1 MQRVTATVRG
11 YSTPCSSH
19 WVRALLLF
27 FAGIALAWAGTT
39 YTDFLAALGKR
50 ESSLNPAADNA
61 KTHYIGLFQMGE
73 AALQDV
79 GVYKGDGTK
88 TNDWL
93 GGWTGKY
100 GASSKAAFL
109 ADPNAQIQA
118 ETAYLNRVWNSYLAP
133 YGAGNYL
140 GKTINGI
147 LITQSGLVAA
157 SHLVGAGKVKT
168 WLSSNGAT
176 APVDGSGTRMTEYLQ
191 KFGGYALSA
200 TAPTYAALLAATP
213 TGGASTIV
221 TPSTPYAT
229 TAPLVTAPPL
239 LPGISAAAPS
249 YANAAEGFHGATGY
263 QMGDV
268 RAVFVLLTAAL
279 VLLWFA
285 RTFVSTWAGF
295 TDGKLTLPHIGNNA
309 VQGAIVVLI
318 LMYLLV

>member
-1 MQRVTATVRG
+1 MCIRDSLNASRLVKAT
-11 YSTPCSSH
+11 T
-19 WVRALLLF
+19 LF

-50 ESSLNPAADNA
+50 ESALNPAADNA
-61 KTHYIGLFQMGE
+61 TTHYVGLFQMGE

-118 ETAYLNRVWNSYLAP
+118 ETAYLNLVWNSYLAP
-133 YGAGNYL
+133 YGAGNYV

-157 SHLVGAGKVKT
+157 AHLVGHGKVKT

-176 APVDGSGTRMTEYLQ
+176 VPADGSGTKMTEYLQ
-191 KFGGYALSA
+191 KFGGYTLSA
-200 TAPTYAALLAATP
+200 TAPTYAAILAATP
-213 TGGASTIV
+213 TGGAGTII
-221 TPSTPYAT
+221 TPSSPYTTPT
-229 TAPLVTAPPL
+229 PLVTAPAL

-318 LMYLLV
+318 LMYLIV

>member
-1 MQRVTATVRG
+1 MVRG
-11 YSTPCSSH
+11 CSTPGCSTPNSWR
-19 WVRALLLF
+19 WVKALTLF
-27 FAGIALAWAGTT
+27 FAGIAVAWAGTT

-50 ESSLNPAADNA
+50 ESTLNPAADNSI
-61 KTHYIGLFQMGE
+61 THYIGLFQMGE

-79 GVYKGDGTK
+79 GVYKGDATK

-93 GGWTGKY
+93 GGWSGKY

-118 ETAYLNRVWNSYLAP
+118 ETAYLNLVWNSYLAP
-133 YGAGNYL
+133 YGAGTYL

-176 APVDGSGTRMTEYLQ
+176 APADGRGTKMTEYLQ
-191 KFGGYALSA
+191 KFAGYSLSA
-200 TAPTYAALLAATP
+200 TAPTYASILAATP
-213 TGGASTIV
+213 TGGAGTIV
-221 TPSTPYAT
+221 TPSTPYTT
-229 TAPLVTAPPL
+229 TAPLVTAPAL
-239 LPGISAAAPS
+239 LPGIGAATPS
-249 YANAAEGFHGATGY
+249 YANAEEGFHGATGY

-295 TDGKLTLPHIGNNA
+295 SDGKLTVAHVGNNA
-309 VQGAIVVLI
+309 VRGAIVVLI
-318 LMYLLV
+318 LMYLIV

>member
-11 YSTPCSSH
+11 YAAPCSSH
-19 WVRALLLF
+19 WVKALLLF

-93 GGWTGKY
+93 GGWTGKF

-133 YGAGNYL
+133 YGAGNYV

-176 APVDGSGTRMTEYLQ
+176 VPVDGSGTKMTEYLQ

-200 TAPTYAALLAATP
+200 TAPTYAAILAATP
-213 TGGASTIV
+213 SGGAGTIV
-221 TPSTPYAT
+221 TPSNPYTTP
-229 TAPLVTAPPL
+229 APLVTAPAL
-239 LPGISAAAPS
+239 LPGIGAATPN

-285 RTFVSTWAGF
+285 RTFVSTWGGYS
-295 TDGKLTLPHIGNNA
+295 DGKLTISHIGSNA
-309 VQGAIVVLI
+309 VQSAIVVMI
-318 LMYLLV
+318 LMYLIV